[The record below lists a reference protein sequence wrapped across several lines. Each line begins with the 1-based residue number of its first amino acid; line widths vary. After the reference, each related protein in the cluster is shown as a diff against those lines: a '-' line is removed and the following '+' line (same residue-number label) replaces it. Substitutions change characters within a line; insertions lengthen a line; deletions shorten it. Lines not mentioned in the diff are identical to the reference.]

1 MSKVTKRSLF
11 RYYGG
16 KWRLASWINKFF
28 PHHRTYVEP
37 FCGAASVFFKKERS
51 YSECLNDVNGEIV
64 TLFKVLQKD
73 ICRKALI
80 KRLLATP
87 YSRAEYDKAHDY
99 SQHQSDIETSRRFI
113 IRSLMGYHS
122 DSVVKGNCKSGFRN
136 DLDRKYT
143 IPSHQWVSYP
153 ECLDDFAER
162 LKGVVIENS
171 DAFYL
176 LNKWKNKDY
185 LWYLDPPYVHSTR
198 TDANKHSY
206 LQEMTDADHE
216 NLLEVIQGLKG
227 SVVLSGYD
235 SKIYQQLESNGW
247 KKESKVYRNNTF
259 QSGERIECIWLN
271 PKCQQELNKPEFVFD
286 FS

>member
-1 MSKVTKRSLF
+1 MKRSLF

-28 PHHRTYVEP
+28 PEHRTYVEP

-64 TLFKVLQKD
+64 KLFKVLQTD
-73 ICRKALI
+73 SLRKKLI

-87 YSRAEYDKAHDY
+87 YSREEYDRAHDY
-99 SQHQSDIETSRRFI
+99 SQNNSTVEVCRRLI
-113 IRSLMGYHS
+113 VRSLMGFHS

-143 IPSHQWVSYP
+143 IPPHQWASYP
-153 ECLDDFAER
+153 ECLAGFAER

-176 LNKWKNKDY
+176 FNKWKKKNY
-185 LWYLDPPYVHSTR
+185 LWYLDPPYVQSTR

-206 LQEMTDADHE
+206 HQEMNDNDHQK
-216 NLLEVIQGLKG
+216 LLEIIQELQG
-227 SVVLSGYD
+227 SVVLSGYE
-235 SKIYQQLESNGW
+235 SKMYEQLEANGW
-247 KKESKVYRNNTF
+247 KKESKIYRNIVF
-259 QSGERIECIWLN
+259 QSGERKECVWLN
-271 PKCQQELNKPEFVFD
+271 QKCQQELKISSQHAERNT
-286 FS
+286 